1 MSRAASRIA
10 DVLVPVAVD
19 RAYSYRV
26 PEDLDLEAG
35 DLVEVPL
42 GTRETIGAVWEIRA
56 GASGSNLKAVAAR
69 YDLPPLNA
77 SLRAFIDWVARWTL
91 SPAGMV
97 LRMSVKAPFDAVPE
111 QPRVGFKRSGPP
123 PARMTPA

>member
-19 RAYSYRV
+19 QAYSYRV

-56 GASGSNLKAVAAR
+56 
-69 YDLPPLNA
+69 
-77 SLRAFIDWVARWTL
+77 
-91 SPAGMV
+91 
-97 LRMSVKAPFDAVPE
+97 
-111 QPRVGFKRSGPP
+111 
-123 PARMTPA
+123 